1 MDYEL
6 RIIPDCPNSAAAL
19 ELFRAAL
26 TSEGVPGEVRVL
38 ELVSEEQ
45 AAELGFHGSPSFIA
59 GNRDVFPS
67 TASPALTCRVYPG
80 KAGLAGLPAKE
91 ELQAALRS
99 ASSSS

>member
-6 RIIPDCPNSAAAL
+6 RIIPDCPNSAPAL

-26 TSEGVPGEVRVL
+26 TSEGVAGDVHVL

-59 GNRDVFPS
+59 GVRDLFPS
-67 TASPALTCRVYPG
+67 PVSPALSCRVYPG
-80 KAGLAGLPAKE
+80 KAGLAGLPAQE

-99 ASSSS
+99 AASSS